1 MEKILLVDF
10 GASRIKAVVW
20 SFVEHVVIEAIECEA
35 PNPSIGA
42 SGEIEVEPELYWSSL
57 VNTAGLLIERHPNI
71 ERMWICAEMHGV
83 LLIDNSTCKPLT
95 PYISWR
101 DQRASKSV
109 NNKPATFSKFDDK
122 NFQNFFLSE
131 TGLKLRVGLPFV
143 TLAHLRKIIKSIQDC
158 RVCTLVDWILYRG
171 GEKSPKVHPSLAA
184 GMGFYSLPSNAWSE
198 KLVQKSFPELHLSQF
213 SEPSKLNEKIG
224 RISIGKHSLEVYGG
238 IGDMQAA
245 IFGAGFPKK
254 AGLLVN
260 LGTGS
265 QVVGDTLRGGSS
277 VERRLS
283 VNGEVFTALTHIPSG
298 RSLNVFAKF
307 VDEISFLGEGHPVFW
322 KIFNSLD
329 PKEVLD
335 SSIEVDLNVFEA
347 SWMYKT
353 GGFISGINENAFELR
368 PFVSGL
374 VKSWLSQYKVA
385 MDLIDPSH
393 EVDKFLIAGGL
404 SRRGLFVLPVLE
416 KLSGRVGRLAETIT
430 GEETLDGL
438 LALALENNET

>member
-10 GASRIKAVVW
+10 GASRIKVVVW
-20 SFVEHVVIEAIECEA
+20 CFVQNEVIEALECEA

-42 SGEIEVEPELYWSSL
+42 SGEIEVDPELYWSSL
-57 VNTAGLLIERHPNI
+57 LNTAGVLLERHPNI

-83 LLIDNSTCKPLT
+83 LLFDDSTCKPLT

-143 TLAHLRKIIKSIQDC
+143 TLAHLRETINDIQDFK
-158 RVCTLVDWILYRG
+158 VCTLVDWILYRG
-171 GEKSPKVHPSLAA
+171 GEKSPRVHPSLAA
-184 GMGFYSLPSNAWSE
+184 GMGFYSLPNNAWSDE
-198 KLVQKSFPELHLSQF
+198 LIQKISPNFRTSQF
-213 SEPSKLNEKIG
+213 SQPSKLSEKIG
-224 RISIGKHSLEVYGG
+224 QISIGRYSLAVYGG
-238 IGDMQAA
+238 LGDMQAA
-245 IFGAGFPKK
+245 IYGAGFPKK
-254 AGLLVN
+254 GGLLVN

-265 QVVGDTLRGGSS
+265 QVVGDTFREDSS

-283 VNGEVFTALTHIPSG
+283 ANGEVFAALTHIPSG
-298 RSLNVFAKF
+298 RGLNVFAKF
-307 VDEISFLGEGHPVFW
+307 VDGISLLGGGEPVFW

-329 PKEVLD
+329 PEEILS

-347 SWMYKT
+347 SWRYES
-353 GGFISGINENAFELR
+353 GGVISRINENAFDLR
-368 PFVSGL
+368 SFISGL
-374 VKSWLSQYKVA
+374 VKSWLSQHKVA
-385 MDLIDPSH
+385 MDLIDPRH
-393 EVDKFLIAGGL
+393 EVDKFLISGGL
-404 SRRGLFVLPVLE
+404 SRRGRFVLPVLE
-416 KLSGRVGRLAETIT
+416 KLSSRFGYLTETIT

-438 LALALENNET
+438 LALALENNEA